1 MSICSGILRLLLPL
15 LAVLL
20 AGAQQA
26 SPTDEEAGSQACS
39 RCHADIYRKY
49 SATSMFRSS
58 GKAGAGPSLENL
70 DHATFADAAL
80 GAEYRISTAP
90 EGYHLDFSR
99 AASGV
104 RGQRILE
111 WFVGSGRV
119 GRSYISSLDG
129 FLFQAPVSYYSR
141 GRKWGLSPG
150 YQQHDFIHLT
160 RAVGTGCLQ
169 CHASRLQ
176 PIAGT
181 QNRFRSPPFLEGGIV
196 CERCHGPGKNHIA
209 KMTSG
214 SIVNPAKLD
223 PARRDSV
230 CAQCHL
236 TGVARIARVRPK
248 DDVYQP
254 GRLLSDYAAYF
265 VWSGTESSFM
275 SANSHFEKLQQSA
288 CKKASGDRLWCG
300 SCHDPHTEPAE
311 ASRADFYRAR
321 CQKCHQPSA
330 CKETL
335 ETRRRNQDDC
345 IACHM
350 PKSQVRDT
358 EHAVFTD
365 HTIPRRER
373 HSANPPGAGR
383 SLTSFWNTPLDER
396 DLGLAYATIAGA
408 DSTLRRQAFDLLRK
422 AQARN
427 PDDVLVLSQL
437 AQIYDQSGDENQ
449 AMALS
454 ERVIRLDPTQVAV
467 AVNLGTYYIK
477 RGRAREAMRLWTDA
491 LARNPGL
498 TSVSMNLAVAQYQ
511 AGDPAAAE
519 ATVLKLLEYD
529 PDQETARQLLNE
541 IRLNRAP

>member
-1 MSICSGILRLLLPL
+1 
-15 LAVLL
+15 
-20 AGAQQA
+20 
-26 SPTDEEAGSQACS
+26 
-39 RCHADIYRKY
+39 
-49 SATSMFRSS
+49 
-58 GKAGAGPSLENL
+58 
-70 DHATFADAAL
+70 
-80 GAEYRISTAP
+80 
-90 EGYHLDFSR
+90 
-99 AASGV
+99 
-104 RGQRILE
+104 
-111 WFVGSGRV
+111 
-119 GRSYISSLDG
+119 
-129 FLFQAPVSYYSR
+129 
-141 GRKWGLSPG
+141 
-150 YQQHDFIHLT
+150 
-160 RAVGTGCLQ
+160 
-169 CHASRLQ
+169 
-176 PIAGT
+176 
-181 QNRFRSPPFLEGGIV
+181 
-196 CERCHGPGKNHIA
+196 
-209 KMTSG
+209 
-214 SIVNPAKLD
+214 
-223 PARRDSV
+223 
-230 CAQCHL
+230 
-236 TGVARIARVRPK
+236 
-248 DDVYQP
+248 
-254 GRLLSDYAAYF
+254 
-265 VWSGTESSFM
+265 M

-383 SLTSFWNTPLDER
+383 LLTSFWNTPLDER

-454 ERVIRLDPTQVAV
+454 ERVIRLDPAQVAV

-511 AGDPAAAE
+511 SGDHAAAE

>member
-1 MSICSGILRLLLPL
+1 MSICSVILRLTLPL
-15 LAVLL
+15 VPLL
-20 AGAQQA
+20 LSGAPPDSA
-26 SPTDEEAGSQACS
+26 NAEEVGSQACS
-39 RCHADIYRKY
+39 RCHAEIYRKY

-104 RGQRILE
+104 RGQRSLE

-181 QNRFRSPPFLEGGIV
+181 QNRFRSPPFLEGGIG
-196 CERCHGPGKNHIA
+196 CERCHGPGKNHVA

-214 SIVNPAKLD
+214 TIVNPAELD
-223 PARRDSV
+223 PTRRDSV

-265 VWSGTESSFM
+265 VWSGPESSFM

-396 DLGLAYATIAGA
+396 DLGLVYATIAGA

>member
-1 MSICSGILRLLLPL
+1 MS
-15 LAVLL
+15 
-20 AGAQQA
+20 
-26 SPTDEEAGSQACS
+26 
-39 RCHADIYRKY
+39 
-49 SATSMFRSS
+49 RSS
-58 GKAGAGPSLENL
+58 GKAGASPLLENL
-70 DHATFADAAL
+70 DHATFSDAAL
-80 GAEYRISTAP
+80 GAEYRISAAH
-90 EGYHLDFSR
+90 EGYRLDFSR

-111 WFVGSGRV
+111 WSVGSGRV

-141 GRKWGLSPG
+141 GQTWGLSPG
-150 YQQHDFIHLT
+150 YEQHDFIHLT
-160 RAVGTGCLQ
+160 RAVGIGCLQ

-176 PIAGT
+176 PIDGT
-181 QNRFRSPPFLEGGIV
+181 QNRFRSPPFLEGGIS
-196 CERCHGPGKNHIA
+196 CERCHGPGRNHVA

-248 DDVYQP
+248 GDVYQP

-265 VWSGTESSFM
+265 VWSGPESSLM
-275 SANSHFEKLQQSA
+275 SANSHFEKLQESA
-288 CKKASGDRLWCG
+288 CKKVSGDRLWCG
-300 SCHDPHTEPAE
+300 SCHDPHIEPAE
-311 ASRADFYRAR
+311 ASGADYYRAR

-330 CKETL
+330 CKETF

-350 PKSQVRDT
+350 PKGLVRDT

-373 HSANPPGAGR
+373 HSTASPVAVR
-383 SLTSFWNTPLDER
+383 SLTSFWKTTPDER
-396 DLGLAYATIAGA
+396 DLSLAYASVAGT
-408 DSTLRRQAFDLLRK
+408 DSTLRRRAFDLLRI

-449 AMALS
+449 AMVIS

-467 AVNLGTYYIK
+467 AVNLGTYYMK
-477 RGRAREAMRLWTDA
+477 RGRAREAMRLWVDA

-511 AGDPAAAE
+511 AGDPAAGE

-529 PDQETARQLLNE
+529 PDQEAARQLLSE
-541 IRLNRAP
+541 IRR